1 MILSR
6 EDERSRRALHI
17 AKSET
22 KELMTRSA
30 EFDLLSPV
38 GTVYGYIAALQH
50 QARLVASYIQ
60 HDLSSERKDSGSH
73 SLLINLSSDS
83 DLIVVG
89 RRGLI

>member
-38 GTVYGYIAALQH
+38 GTGVQY
-50 QARLVASYIQ
+50 
-60 HDLSSERKDSGSH
+60 
-73 SLLINLSSDS
+73 LLCSIRQD
-83 DLIVVG
+83 
-89 RRGLI
+89 